1 MIDLSKRGVMKNIL
15 CFGDSNTY
23 GRIPLTKSGERFER
37 NQRWPG
43 ILNNMLGEEYHI
55 IEEGLGGRTSV
66 ISDQVEGIMSGLEYI
81 TPCLRSH
88 APLDLVIVQLG
99 TNDMKARYS
108 LSPVDVALGVERVI
122 STIFSTKECK
132 EAKVLALVP
141 LYINDVNHFKF
152 HEMFEGGDI
161 KSRKLSPLFF
171 DMENRYENL
180 WVLDPSPSISSSK
193 KDGIHLD
200 LLGHKAMASLVFDKV
215 KEIGL

>member
-1 MIDLSKRGVMKNIL
+1 MINIL

-23 GRIPLTKSGERFER
+23 GRILLTKTGERFER

-43 ILNNMLGEEYHI
+43 ILEEMLGQGYHI
-55 IEEGLGGRTSV
+55 IEEGLGGRISV

-81 TPCLRSH
+81 TPCLLSH
-88 APLDLVIVQLG
+88 SPLDLVILQLG

-108 LSPVDVALGVERVI
+108 LTPTDICLGVERVI
-122 STIFSTKECK
+122 STIFNTKGLGEV
-132 EAKVLALVP
+132 KVLALVP

-152 HEMFEGGDI
+152 HEMFQNADI

-171 DMENRYENL
+171 DMEKRYKNL
-180 WVLDPSPSISSSK
+180 WVLDPSSSVSPSD

-200 LLGHKAMASLVFDKV
+200 LAGHKAMANLVKNKV